1 MQHIQA
7 IVDTNIIGTLY
18 KIALLEWRRFKE
30 RPNSLYYY
38 YNKTSCLWD
47 SWWTLCKLS

>member
-1 MQHIQA
+1 MQRIQA

-18 KIALLEWRRFKE
+18 KIELLVCRRFNE

-47 SWWTLCKLS
+47 SWWTLC